1 MTKKLRKS
9 LKKEIYYW
17 SPFLGRVA
25 TIRSVINSMIGLKR
39 YNGKDFNIN
48 LINCYGEWN
57 GFRSRLKHEKIN
69 TLDLQKKFNVD
80 INLHGFFFSRLIYL
94 FTLIVSYKK
103 LKTLLKKNKPNFLIV
118 HLLTYIPF
126 FIYLNNDLKTKLIL
140 RISGKPKLNF
150 FRSILWKISN
160 KNINLVFCPT
170 KETMDYLIKKNIFD
184 KKKIKFLP
192 DPVLF
197 DEEIKKLSKEKNN
210 SKLINNSFFLN
221 IGRLTKQ
228 KNHELLINLYK
239 KHKIKEKLFIIGD
252 GELKDH
258 LIKLIKKFKLE
269 KKIYLLN
276 YRKNIF
282 YYIKKARAV
291 IITSL
296 WEDPGFVMIE
306 SAYLKKSVICSDCPS
321 GPKEFIGQNRGGFLF
336 NSDSLNSLKSSIKR
350 FSRSSKDNLN
360 KKILYAKR
368 KSKLYT
374 IENHSKMIN
383 RYLN

>member
-1 MTKKLRKS
+1 M
-9 LKKEIYYW
+9 KKEIYYW

-39 YNGKDFNIN
+39 YKNKRYKIS

-57 GFRSRLKHEKIN
+57 TFRSRLKQENIN
-69 TLDLQKKFNVD
+69 ILDLQKKFNFNID
-80 INLHGFFFSRLIYL
+80 LYGFFFSRLVYF
-94 FTLIVSYKK
+94 FTLLVSYKK
-103 LKTLLKKNKPNFLIV
+103 LKILLTKNQPNFLIV

-126 FIYLNNDLKTKLIL
+126 IMYLNNNFKTKLIL

-150 FRSILWKISN
+150 LRSFLWKISN
-160 KNINLVFCPT
+160 KNISLVFCPT
-170 KETMDYLIKKNIFD
+170 IETMNYLKKKNIFD

-197 DEEIKKLSKEKNN
+197 KEEIKKLANKKKNL
-210 SKLINNSFFLN
+210 KAINYSFFLS

-239 KHKIKEKLFIIGD
+239 EYRIKEKLLIIGD
-252 GELKDH
+252 GELKDY
-258 LIKLIKKFKLE
+258 LVKLIRKFKLE
-269 KKIYLLN
+269 KKIIILN

-282 YYIKKARAV
+282 YYLKKAKAV

-296 WEDPGFVMIE
+296 WEDPGFVIIE
-306 SAYLKKSVICSDCPS
+306 SAYSKKTIICSDCPS
-321 GPKEFIGQNRGGFLF
+321 GPKEFIKKNKGGFLF
-336 NSDSLNSLKSSIKR
+336 NSNSLTSLKNSIKN
-350 FSRSSKDNLN
+350 FSKSDKDNLN
-360 KKILYAKR
+360 KKILYAKK
-368 KSKLYT
+368 KSEIYT
-374 IENHSKMIN
+374 IESHSKMIN